1 MAEDALPVRQGW
13 LNMST
18 KETVQ
23 RYFDVLKQKGGWDS
37 FLAEDLKFTSFSS
50 PVKEVTGRSAYLES
64 TKRFFSMVDS
74 LEVRE
79 LIVEGAKACA
89 LTRYQLRAPG
99 GTRFQS
105 DVAEIFT
112 VRDGKIAGFAIYFD
126 TAPFPK

>member
-1 MAEDALPVRQGW
+1 
-13 LNMST
+13 MST

-23 RYFDVLKQKGGWDS
+23 RYFDVLKQKGSWDS
-37 FLAEDLKFTSFSS
+37 FLAEDLKFTSFVS
-50 PVKEVTGRSAYLES
+50 PVKEVTGRTAYLES
-64 TKRFFSMVDS
+64 TKRFFSMVES

-79 LIVEGAKACA
+79 LIVEGPKACA
-89 LTRYQLRAPG
+89 LTRYQLRGPG
-99 GTRFQS
+99 GSRFQS